1 VKDAKM
7 SPEFRSAKSSTN
19 NLLPGSMRD
28 HWQSLSEISSKE
40 HGDSSKMMINIHEI
54 SQSAV
59 KAFQNVTVQHGYL
72 ITDDE
77 RGALEK
83 LMQEITLFDVACAV
97 LKHRDRDF
105 ETGVSSTST
114 WEKERSNSR
123 GCHT

>member
-1 VKDAKM
+1 M
-7 SPEFRSAKSSTN
+7 SPEFRSAKSSPN
-19 NLLPGSMRD
+19 NLLSGSMRY
-28 HWQSLSEISSKE
+28 HWKSLSEVSSKE
-40 HGDSSKMMINIHEI
+40 HGDSSKMMINLHEI
-54 SQSAV
+54 AQSAV

-72 ITDDE
+72 IADDE

-83 LMQEITLFDVACAV
+83 LMQEIALLDVAGAV